1 MPRHLALLRAIN
13 VGGHTVKM
21 DRLRALFEAM
31 AFANVET
38 FIASGN
44 VLFDARS
51 APVALERK
59 IEQQLASAL
68 GYDVAT
74 FVRTPAELLAVA
86 EHDAFPK
93 PALAKAHALW
103 VAFLEDAPSSE
114 ALTRLKAVQCDTDSF
129 AIHGREVFWLRQVT
143 SGDSKVTGA
152 TLERALGTPL
162 TARNIT
168 TVRKLAEI
176 SRQS

>member
-51 APVALERK
+51 APAALERK

-74 FVRTPAELLAVA
+74 FVRKPAELAAVV
-86 EHDAFPK
+86 EHDCFPK
-93 PALAKAHALW
+93 ATLAKAHALW
-103 VAFLEDAPSSE
+103 VAFLKDAPSAE
-114 ALTRLKAVQCDTDSF
+114 GLKRLKAVQCDTDAF
-129 AIHGREVFWLRQVT
+129 AVHGREVFWLRQVT
-143 SGDSKVTGA
+143 SSDSKVTGA
-152 TLERALGTPL
+152 TVERALGASL

-168 TVRKLAEI
+168 TVRKLAEL
-176 SRQS
+176 SRS

>member
-21 DRLRALFEAM
+21 DRLRALFEEM
-31 AFANVET
+31 AFSNVET

-44 VLFDARS
+44 VFFDAKTG
-51 APVALERK
+51 AAALERK
-59 IEQQLASAL
+59 IEKGLAEAL

-74 FVRTPAELLAVA
+74 FVRSPAELAAVA

-93 PALAKAHALW
+93 ATLAKAHALW
-103 VAFLEDAPSSE
+103 VAFLKDAPSAE
-114 ALTRLKAVQCDTDSF
+114 GLKRLKAVQCETDTF
-129 AIHGREVFWLRQVT
+129 AVEGRELFWLRQVT
-143 SGDSKVTGA
+143 STDSKVTGA
-152 TLERALGTPL
+152 TVERALGASL

-168 TVRKLAEI
+168 TVRKLADL
-176 SRQS
+176 SRS